1 MAGAFLNTP
10 PDLRSDSPQGEN
22 LILNYIF
29 MSHALIIGGT
39 GMLSKVTEYLTG
51 KYDTV
56 SAISRDE
63 KKINPNLKNIN
74 PLILDYSNYKILSE
88 KLYTAI
94 EKFGNIELVVSWI
107 HSIAPLAPNIIAE
120 KINSFNVPFRFFDI
134 LGSAYANPS
143 LNTVERGEK
152 LKENKNL
159 LYRKI
164 ILGFKIENNYSRWL
178 SNDEISSG
186 VIEAIKNDE
195 EEKIVGIVSPW
206 DKRP

>member
-1 MAGAFLNTP
+1 
-10 PDLRSDSPQGEN
+10 
-22 LILNYIF
+22 

-39 GMLSKVTEYLTG
+39 GMLSKVTEYLAG

-74 PLILDYSNYKILSE
+74 PLIVDYTYYKFLS
-88 KLYTAI
+88 KSLQSAV

-107 HSIAPLAPNIIAE
+107 HSTAPLAPNIIADKLNFYE
-120 KINSFNVPFRFFDI
+120 NSFRFFDI

-143 LNTVERGEK
+143 LNTLEREEK

-159 LYRKI
+159 LYRRI
-164 ILGFKIENNYSRWL
+164 ILGFKIEGNSSRWL
-178 SNDEISSG
+178 TNDEISSG
-186 VIEAIKNDE
+186 VIEAITNDE

>member
-1 MAGAFLNTP
+1 
-10 PDLRSDSPQGEN
+10 
-22 LILNYIF
+22 
-29 MSHALIIGGT
+29 
-39 GMLSKVTEYLTG
+39 MLSKVTEYLAG

-56 SAISRDE
+56 STISRDE

-74 PLILDYSNYKILSE
+74 PLIVDYTYYKFLS
-88 KLYTAI
+88 KSLQSAV

-107 HSIAPLAPNIIAE
+107 HSTASLDPNIIAE
-120 KINSFNVPFRFFDI
+120 KLNSYHTPLRFFDI

-143 LNTVERGEK
+143 KNSIEREIA
-152 LKENKNL
+152 LKENENL
-159 LYRKI
+159 LYRKV
-164 ILGFKIENNYSRWL
+164 ILGFKIEDNSSRWL
-178 SNDEISSG
+178 TNDEISSG